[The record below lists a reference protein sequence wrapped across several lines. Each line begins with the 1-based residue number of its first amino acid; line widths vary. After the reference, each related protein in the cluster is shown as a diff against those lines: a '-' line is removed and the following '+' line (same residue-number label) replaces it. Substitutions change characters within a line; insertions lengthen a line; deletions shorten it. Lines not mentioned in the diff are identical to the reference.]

1 MYNVQVMQLQGKALD
16 GDKTADMSKKYFSD
30 NFGGRKYHKSW
41 TAVPNRM
48 DLLVMENWYIGELSP
63 LELYDFGGG
72 NVVAPVPDIG
82 TVGGSYL
89 TSHMFA
95 YNTLRIASSVSNDRV

>member
-1 MYNVQVMQLQGKALD
+1 
-16 GDKTADMSKKYFSD
+16 MSKKYFSD

-63 LELYDFGGG
+63 LELYDFGKLKLP
-72 NVVAPVPDIG
+72 N
-82 TVGGSYL
+82 
-89 TSHMFA
+89 
-95 YNTLRIASSVSNDRV
+95 

>member
-1 MYNVQVMQLQGKALD
+1 MYNVQVMQLQGKALE

-48 DLLVMENWYIGELSP
+48 DLLVMEN
-63 LELYDFGGG
+63 
-72 NVVAPVPDIG
+72 
-82 TVGGSYL
+82 
-89 TSHMFA
+89 
-95 YNTLRIASSVSNDRV
+95 

>member
-1 MYNVQVMQLQGKALD
+1 MQLQGKALE

-95 YNTLRIASSVSNDRV
+95 LTNVRGE